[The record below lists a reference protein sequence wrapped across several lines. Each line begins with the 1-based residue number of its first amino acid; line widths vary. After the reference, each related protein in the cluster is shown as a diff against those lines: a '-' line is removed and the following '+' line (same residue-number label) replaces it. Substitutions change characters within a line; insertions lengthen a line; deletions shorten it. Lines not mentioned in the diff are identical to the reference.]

1 MELSE
6 NDKNWAVLVEQSF
19 EREMEEKVA
28 EVGRRHGVERWRNP
42 YKSSRIIHSFMK
54 LIETYY
60 MRKCRNIYVGSRG
73 N

>member
-28 EVGRRHGVERWRNP
+28 EVEREQGVERRRN